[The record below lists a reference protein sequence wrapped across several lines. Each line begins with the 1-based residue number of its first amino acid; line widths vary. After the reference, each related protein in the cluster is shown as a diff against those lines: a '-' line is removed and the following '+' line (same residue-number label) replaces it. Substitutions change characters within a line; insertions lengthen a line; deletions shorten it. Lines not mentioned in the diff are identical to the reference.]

1 MECKKVK
8 GIGIFN
14 DDSEASRFLKKWIKA
29 QKYEC
34 YTSHQHMR
42 EEQLLRRR
50 ALNCWD
56 REPPE
61 EVSTE
66 KERNYQ
72 RIKRRMKL

>member
-8 GIGIFN
+8 GIDIFN
-14 DDSEASRFLKKWIKA
+14 EGSEASRFIKKWIKA
-29 QKYEC
+29 QKYAS
-34 YTSHQHMR
+34 YTANQHMR

-61 EVSTE
+61 EVL
-66 KERNYQ
+66 R
-72 RIKRRMKL
+72 KRREIIKELKGEKY

>member
-8 GIGIFN
+8 GIDIFD
-14 DDSEASRFLKKWIKA
+14 DDSESSKFIKKWIKA

-56 REPPE
+56 GDSPE
-61 EVSTE
+61 EAL
-66 KERNYQ
+66 R
-72 RIKRRMKL
+72 KRREFIKELINGE

>member
-1 MECKKVK
+1 MECKKIK
-8 GIGIFN
+8 GIDIFN
-14 DDSEASRFLKKWIKA
+14 DDSEASRFIKKWIKA

-61 EVSTE
+61 EVL
-66 KERNYQ
+66 Q
-72 RIKRRMKL
+72 KRRAIIKELKGE